1 MTYTHK
7 KKFKLKFQGKRKTDS
22 GKIDRTGKT
31 NKLIAVVGKLYN
43 NYLEK
48 IIDMILINCSY
59 GLRNRWNKLYEPE
72 LSFQGSS
79 HFSN

>member
-1 MTYTHK
+1 MIE
-7 KKFKLKFQGKRKTDS
+7 Q
-22 GKIDRTGKT
+22 GKT

-72 LSFQGSS
+72 LNSLYFLSR
-79 HFSN
+79 F